1 MKTRTHGTHLGSFL
15 VGILIG
21 GAAILILLATLPGS
35 YLAARSSAGQ
45 NEMARSLDNVGLQL
59 RAAWNHLEIKAKSFT
74 NISLAISRP
83 CQQFRNL
90 YNQQD
95 EKLFN
100 WLAQHGMHL
109 PLWLLPLTM
118 CQ

>member
-35 YLAARSSAGQ
+35 YLAASSSEGQ
-45 NEMARSLDNVGLQL
+45 NGIVRSLNGAGLQL
-59 RAAWNHLEIKAKSFT
+59 KAAWKRLEIQAKPFYT
-74 NISLAISRP
+74 SLAIRRP
-83 CQQFRNL
+83 CQQFRNWFD
-90 YNQQD
+90 QQD
-95 EKLFN
+95 EKLVTL
-100 WLAQHGMHL
+100 LAQHGMHL

-118 CQ
+118 CH